1 MRDARAIVTAGAQL
15 RDAGEPFLVATLV
28 RVSGSSY
35 RRPGARLVFT
45 ANGRVAGNV
54 SGGCLERD
62 LIRTG
67 TWRTRNGPVL
77 VRYDST
83 DPEASEAALGCGGV
97 VELLV
102 ERSEGHAADPLAFLG
117 HAFASERRAAL
128 ATVFRSTSSAVPVGT
143 RWCACEE
150 GLLAAPAGLASH
162 EAAERIFADRASLP
176 PRERAEPRVI
186 ETADGRIEALVEPL
200 VPPPHLFVLGAG
212 LDVVPLAKVAR
223 MLGWSLTIWQASPSS
238 ADRSTFVGTDAIFES
253 DLDAVRTKIDGC
265 DRAAVV
271 VMGHNL
277 TSDRAAI
284 RTALAS
290 RASYVGV
297 LGPRHRTLSLVA
309 DAPALLDDPRVH
321 APVGLDL
328 AAETPEEIALAIS
341 AEALGELH
349 GGSRVSLRSRTE
361 IHERAGDIHERAAE

>member
-1 MRDARAIVTAGAQL
+1 MRDARAILAAAAQL

-28 RVSGSSY
+28 TVSGSSY

-45 ANGRVAGNV
+45 ASGRVAGNV

-67 TWRTRNGPVL
+67 AFRTRNGPVL

-102 ERSEGHAADPLAFLG
+102 ERAEGHAADPLAFLAHG
-117 HAFASERRAAL
+117 IASERRATL
-128 ATVFRSTSSAVPVGT
+128 ATVYRSTSTLVSVGT
-143 RWCACEE
+143 RWCMHE
-150 GLLAAPAGLASH
+150 GGVLAAPAGLASH
-162 EAAERIFADRASLP
+162 EAARRLFAEHPSLAA
-176 PRERAEPRVI
+176 REHAEPRVV

-200 VPPPHLFVLGAG
+200 LPPPHLFVFGAG

-223 MLGWSLTIWQASPSS
+223 MLGWNLTIWEASPSS
-238 ADRSTFVGTDAIFES
+238 AIRSRFAETDATFES

-271 VMGHNL
+271 VMGHSIPN
-277 TSDRAAI
+277 DRAAL
-284 RTALAS
+284 RMALAS

-309 DAPALLDDPRVH
+309 DTPALLDDPRVH

-341 AEALGELH
+341 AEALAGIH
-349 GGSRVSLRSRTE
+349 GGSRESLRSRS
-361 IHERAGDIHERAAE
+361 DIHEKAAE

>member
-1 MRDARAIVTAGAQL
+1 MRDARAIIAAGAQL
-15 RDAGEPFLVATLV
+15 RDTGEAFLVATLV
-28 RVSGSSY
+28 SVSGSSY

-45 ANGRVAGNV
+45 PNCRVAGNV

-67 TWRTRNGPVL
+67 SWRTRNGPML

-117 HAFASERRAAL
+117 RALASERRAAL
-128 ATVFRSTSSAVPVGT
+128 ATVFRSTSSVVPVGT
-143 RWCACEE
+143 RWCAYDG

-162 EAAERIFADRASLP
+162 EAAERLFADRPSLTSL
-176 PRERAEPRVI
+176 ERAEPRAI

-200 VPPPHLFVLGAG
+200 VPPLHLFVFGAG
-212 LDVVPLAKVAR
+212 VDVVPLAKVAH
-223 MLGWSLTIWQASPSS
+223 MLGWSLTIWEASPSS
-238 ADRSTFVGTDAIFES
+238 ASRSRLVGTDATFES

-277 TSDRAAI
+277 TNDRAAL
-284 RTALAS
+284 RAALAS

-309 DAPALLDDPRVH
+309 DAPELLDDPRVH

-341 AEALGELH
+341 AEALGELN
-349 GGSRVSLRSRTE
+349 GGSRVSLRGRS
-361 IHERAGDIHERAAE
+361 DIHERAAE